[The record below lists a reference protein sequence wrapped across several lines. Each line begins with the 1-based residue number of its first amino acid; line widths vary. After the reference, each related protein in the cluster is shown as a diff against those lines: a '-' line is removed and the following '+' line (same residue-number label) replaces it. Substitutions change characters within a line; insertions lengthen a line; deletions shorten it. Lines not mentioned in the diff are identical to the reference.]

1 MCSPCAQDA
10 NVWAPPQRKECQED
24 GCKVLESIRL
34 LHHTWMAGKDAKKM
48 AATRVLKEHQTFAQH
63 MVVGKDAKKMA
74 ATMVLN
80 GNIRLL
86 QGIHGGGKRCQEDGC
101 KSGAEGAT
109 DKCILHGGG
118 KRCQEPGCNSS
129 ARSLSDFCI
138 IHGGGYRCAGINCQG
153 AHSVQKIGDLC
164 AFCSPAKEGK
174 YSKKKEQAIVDLLT
188 KNDIKFDGE
197 TTIKYCNNDDNK
209 KRARLDFV
217 IEHETHRSI
226 LSVDENSHKG
236 NPVSCEVSRMT
247 KVMESIALADRSRP
261 TTWIRYNPDTYRVN
275 KKIQKV
281 SDKKRH
287 ERLLALIKT
296 VPKCDFEVRYLYYN
310 VDKNNV
316 LELFSDA
323 EYSDQFKKF
332 VVSVN

>member
-1 MCSPCAQDA
+1 MAAIAGARGTSDKCSAHGGGK
-10 NVWAPPQRKECQED
+10 RCQED
-24 GCKVLESIRL
+24 GCNSGARGTSDKCSAHGGGKRCQEDGCNSGAVKV
-34 LHHTWMAGKDAKKM
+34 
-48 AATRVLKEHQTFAQH
+48 HQTSAQH

-74 ATMVLN
+74 ATACAASPSDKC
-80 GNIRLL
+80 IK
-86 QGIHGGGKRCQEDGC
+86 HGGGKRCQEDGC
-101 KSGAEGAT
+101 NSSAQGKT
-109 DKCILHGGG
+109 NKCAYHGGG
-118 KRCQEPGCNSS
+118 
-129 ARSLSDFCI
+129 I
-138 IHGGGYRCAGINCQG
+138 RCAGINCQG
-153 AHSVQKIGDLC
+153 GHCVAKKGDLC

-174 YSKKKEQAIVDLLT
+174 YSKKKENVIVDLLT

-197 TTIKYCNNDDNK
+197 TTIKYCNIEDNK
-209 KRARLDFV
+209 QYARLDFV
-217 IEHETHRSI
+217 IEYETHRSI
-226 LSVDENSHKG
+226 LSVDENSHNG

-275 KKIQKV
+275 KIIQKV

-287 ERLLALIKT
+287 ERLLELIKT

-332 VVSVN
+332 VVSVK